1 MKFKKIML
9 LAIFLVILLAVSA
22 VSAADNAT
30 SDVVGVEETTDNV
43 VNDNLKVS
51 QSTDESFG
59 LPVENDEI
67 LNGSQEE
74 IMADEILAA
83 EYECSLKDNHNNDLI
98 SNDDVQYTFEDLKDL
113 INGSAENS
121 EIKLEHDYVYNWS
134 SGSYNEIEI
143 NITNG
148 ITLDGQGHDMSR
160 GVLFNIVGENVTI
173 KNLSIDSKFNSMAND
188 CTFVNCIFS
197 KRIYSDEGLTF
208 VNCSFIGS
216 SSGITSKKVNCK
228 NCNFTDCFS
237 KKGAV
242 YTKDCN
248 IVNCS
253 FIKCVAEYSNEYC
266 YGGAIHTIVGNITD
280 SCFIGCNAFGG
291 AIYGDNINCVND
303 EFINCSAANGGAIY
317 AWSCNVSNSTFLH
330 CFSYYKDP
338 SHYVT
343 EDGLG
348 SAIFTNVGN
357 ISNSHFIDCS
367 AGSGSVID
375 VSELISVNNEFIN
388 CHASSGAIHIA
399 SYSFHARIINPD
411 DFPNSYDSYIF
422 SRYVSRDRPHRI
434 INCSFIGDSWFCEK
448 GCEIYNVT
456 VNNVIYDFSFFNL
469 SKDNAHITLTKN
481 YTFIGAPFLV
491 SGNNIVIDGNGNY
504 ITSGELIRAFDI
516 LGTNVTIKNVNF
528 IGGGIMS
535 EGLNTSIL
543 NCSFLKNK
551 DRTQPVLWF
560 DDAAY
565 GCNIIDCSFIN
576 GRISIDHYS
585 KNINIIGCTFVK
597 CYRAIIFYGIDG
609 SYLSENSNINDCNFI
624 DCENIA
630 INFEY
635 FSSNSNIFNC
645 SFINHSGRIF
655 DLYGSE
661 FNIANCNFVNCS
673 NSRLHIKGNS
683 RILNCKFENSSAYN
697 YGIIYCYYCDC
708 SIINC
713 TFKNNP
719 DSQVVAAYFVS
730 HNHASI
736 INTSFEGA
744 RWYSDYPIELSNV
757 TVDGVPVSL
766 WDNLNDYSYV
776 TLTKDFEVLYSPVA
790 INKNNVV
797 IDGNGHMITSTPNW
811 ALYITGKNVILKNI
825 IFNGS
830 NVYSS
835 GTNLTLINCNF
846 VNCSANREGVNF
858 RDGKI
863 INCNFTK
870 CSAGSNGFLYQ
881 YNCVETI
888 SVVNCN
894 FINGYAGS
902 MVNAEKI
909 DMVNTNFINCSKAI
923 LTSIP
928 QIDNCTFVN
937 CHDNYEDNYEGGA
950 IFINGGRRGIKQ
962 ILNSKFI
969 NCSSQKGG
977 AISTSCRDLKITNCS
992 FMDCYAECGGAIW
1005 WPGSDGNVSGCSFI
1019 NNTAL
1024 SNEAIYAVYDKIT
1037 ILLSDCYFTGGKL
1050 YSNFPNTFKFSNVTI
1065 DDKLYSQGLSDIL
1078 EDNAKIELA
1087 DNENIYSPI
1096 LIKGNNVTI
1105 DGRGNIIEGCDNE
1118 AFYLTG
1124 KNITIKNVI
1133 FKHCAVYSKNIN
1145 NKIINCTFINQNAY
1159 KVYQWDLIT
1168 SSVYG
1173 FDGVI
1178 NCTFIN
1184 CFNEDVGGAIYKSN
1198 NIDNCTFI
1206 NCFNEDVGGGAIAR
1220 SNNITNCNFINC
1232 SCKEYS
1238 GGAIYNSNNISNCSF
1253 VGCYAP
1259 GGGAIAKSNNIFN
1272 CCFVNCSSKEQ
1283 FTYGGAI
1290 TDSNN
1295 IVSCSFVNC
1304 SVIDHGGAIGN
1315 SNYILNCSFVNC
1327 SDGAV
1332 YDSMNIYYCTF
1343 VNCSAYDGGAIYFWW
1358 DYTFDIVNCCFVN
1371 CSAYDGGAIYMF
1383 ERCNP
1388 TIINCT
1394 FVNCYADSG
1403 GAIFMDA
1410 DCNSTIINSSFVNC
1424 SSLGSVDYYQKRSF
1438 DEIHTYYIGGRGG
1451 AIFSYSD
1458 TIFDI
1463 VDCSFVNCSALKYDV
1478 NMFDSNVDHRHPIWD
1493 LDVAKGYGGAI
1504 YVVGC
1509 VGNITNCIF
1518 SGNEAD
1524 DSPNYKGTFSLDNNI
1539 FEKANSYIHLQN
1551 TTVDYDDEYII
1562 YLDTR
1567 GVDSVNANIVGYNDA
1582 VVKFE
1587 EDTGLIKWGFNGF
1600 RFEEITVY
1608 IHNPK
1613 LIIYN
1618 LTAGTYTLNITTV
1631 PKENFTAVNR
1641 LVNITINKVNSS
1653 LDLNDNITFGY
1664 GDIGY
1669 LDIDVVGA
1677 KSVVAQVFG
1686 HDEAKIISDLNN
1698 ITIQGLMVG
1707 NYILAVTTVPDEAH
1721 YAVTKYVNVIVTKS
1735 KPNLT
1740 IVAKDIFYGESTNI
1754 TVNLDVDANV
1764 TLELNGQNYTKPLSG
1779 GKAVFNI
1786 SRLKIGTYGVK
1797 VTFLGNENYCS
1808 YSISD
1813 SFEVSKV
1820 TIYSITYSRKI
1831 KSDTYN
1837 IKLLDDA
1844 TGTVTIIINKR
1855 QYSASLVKG
1864 KASFNLSKLSNG
1876 DYTYKLIYSGDDKYY
1891 GFTKT
1896 SITLTIN
1903 RTNVGTITPDISIPP
1918 LENVSAGENVP
1929 VSLPSDAG
1937 GTVTLTINGTDYTF
1951 KVSNGKADVKLPDLS
1966 NGDYSYTIRYSGD
1979 SKYSS
1984 LTSSGS
1990 LKVNNTAVE
1999 PIDNTTNTNN
2009 TNATGNNTSNT
2020 TKPTPEIVVP
2030 PLDKPS
2036 ADGSVTITLPSDA
2049 TGKVTLTINGKD
2061 YDYTVENGV
2070 AKVIIPDVG
2079 EGNYP
2084 YTITYS
2090 GDSKYSSFTNNGSLK
2105 VNKTNVT
2112 PVENQTGNN
2121 TTVVDNSKIVA
2132 SNVKVVYS
2140 AGSYYT
2146 ITVYGTNGELADGE
2160 TVKVTGKI
2168 SKSLTTTNG
2177 VARFKVTN
2185 VPGTYKMNITALGK
2199 SVVKT
2204 LTVKHLVTIKSV
2216 TVKRSAKKLTLQA
2229 TLGKVNGKY
2238 LKNKKITFKF
2248 NGKKYTAKTD
2258 KKGVAKVTIKSS
2270 ILKKLKVGK
2279 KVTYQ
2284 ATYSKDTVK
2293 KTVKVKK

>member
-1 MKFKKIML
+1 MGEEIMKFKKIML
-9 LAIFLVILLAVSA
+9 LAIFLVSLLAVST

-83 EYECSLKDNHNNDLI
+83 EYECSLKDN
-98 SNDDVQYTFEDLKDL
+98 
-113 INGSAENS
+113 
-121 EIKLEHDYVYNWS
+121 
-134 SGSYNEIEI
+134 
-143 NITNG
+143 
-148 ITLDGQGHDMSR
+148 
-160 GVLFNIVGENVTI
+160 
-173 KNLSIDSKFNSMAND
+173 
-188 CTFVNCIFS
+188 
-197 KRIYSDEGLTF
+197 
-208 VNCSFIGS
+208 
-216 SSGITSKKVNCK
+216 
-228 NCNFTDCFS
+228 
-237 KKGAV
+237 
-242 YTKDCN
+242 
-248 IVNCS
+248 
-253 FIKCVAEYSNEYC
+253 
-266 YGGAIHTIVGNITD
+266 
-280 SCFIGCNAFGG
+280 
-291 AIYGDNINCVND
+291 
-303 EFINCSAANGGAIY
+303 
-317 AWSCNVSNSTFLH
+317 
-330 CFSYYKDP
+330 
-338 SHYVT
+338 
-343 EDGLG
+343 
-348 SAIFTNVGN
+348 
-357 ISNSHFIDCS
+357 
-367 AGSGSVID
+367 
-375 VSELISVNNEFIN
+375 
-388 CHASSGAIHIA
+388 
-399 SYSFHARIINPD
+399 
-411 DFPNSYDSYIF
+411 
-422 SRYVSRDRPHRI
+422 
-434 INCSFIGDSWFCEK
+434 
-448 GCEIYNVT
+448 
-456 VNNVIYDFSFFNL
+456 FSFFNL

-481 YTFIGAPFLV
+481 YTFIEAPFLV

-551 DRTQPVLWF
+551 DRTQSVLWF
-560 DDAAY
+560 YDAAY

-576 GRISIDHYS
+576 GQISIDHYS
-585 KNINIIGCTFVK
+585 KNINIIGCSFVK

-683 RILNCKFENSSAYN
+683 QILNCKFENSSTYE

-719 DSQVVAAYFVS
+719 DSQVVAAYFVPR
-730 HNHASI
+730 NHASI

-846 VNCSANREGVNF
+846 VNCSANSEGGLNF

-902 MVNAEKI
+902 MVNAEKM

-923 LTSIP
+923 FTSIP

-937 CHDNYEDNYEGGA
+937 CHDNYEDNYEEGGA

-1024 SNEAIYAVYDKIT
+1024 SNEAIYVVYDKRT

-1050 YSNFPNTFKFSNVTI
+1050 YSTFPNTFKFSNVTI

-1159 KVYQWDLIT
+1159 KVYQGDLIT

-1206 NCFNEDVGGGAIAR
+1206 NCSGIKQIIYVGYYVSVGGGAIAR

-1272 CCFVNCSSKEQ
+1272 CCFVNCSSKG
-1283 FTYGGAI
+1283 TSYGGAI

-1304 SVIDHGGAIGN
+1304 SASQGGAIGN

-1332 YDSMNIYYCTF
+1332 CDSMNIYYCTF

-1371 CSAYDGGAIYMF
+1371 CSAYDGGAIYMY

-1424 SSLGSVDYYQKRSF
+1424 SSLGSVDFYRKRSI

-1587 EDTGLIKWGFNGF
+1587 EDTGLIKWGFNGI

-1618 LTAGTYTLNITTV
+1618 LPAGTYTLNITTV

-1813 SFEVSKV
+1813 SFKVSKS

-1844 TGTVTIIINKR
+1844 TGTVTIIINNRK
-1855 QYSASLVKG
+1855 YSASLVEG

-1891 GFTKT
+1891 GFTYSSK
-1896 SITLTIN
+1896 ILTIN

-1918 LENVSAGENVP
+1918 LENVSAGGNVP

-2030 PLDKPS
+2030 PLDEPS
-2036 ADGSVTITLPSDA
+2036 NEGSVKVTLPSDA
-2049 TGKVTLTINGKD
+2049 TGKVTLSIGGKD
-2061 YDYTVENGV
+2061 YIYLVENGV
-2070 AKVIIPDVG
+2070 ANVIIPNLG

-2090 GDSKYSSFTNNGSLK
+2090 GDSKYSSFTTNGSL
-2105 VNKTNVT
+2105 NKTVPKVDPKIT
-2112 PVENQTGNN
+2112 AKN
-2121 TTVVDNSKIVA
+2121 TAVQ
-2132 SNVKVVYS
+2132 YS
-2140 AGSYYT
+2140 AKGKYSV
-2146 ITVYGTNGELADGE
+2146 TVYGTDG
-2160 TVKVTGKI
+2160 KVASGVQVIFKI
-2168 SKSLTTTNG
+2168 SGKQVGKAKTNTKG
-2177 VARFKVTN
+2177 VASYVVTKN
-2185 VPGTYKMNITALGK
+2185 PGKYKIQATALGK
-2199 SVVKT
+2199 SVTKT
-2204 LTVKHLVTIKSV
+2204 LTVKHIVTLK
-2216 TVKRSAKKLTLQA
+2216 TVALKKSAKKLTLQA
-2229 TLGKVNGKY
+2229 TLAKVNGKY
-2238 LKNKKITFKF
+2238 LKKKTITFKI
-2248 NGKKYTAKTD
+2248 NGKKVASAKTNS
-2258 KKGVAKVTIKSS
+2258 KGVAKITIKNPNVV
-2270 ILKKLKVGK
+2270 KKLKVGK

-2284 ATYSKDTVK
+2284 ATYLKDTVK
-2293 KTVKVKK
+2293 KTAKIKK